1 MLRAPLAS
9 RQESCLPVTDCA
21 HGLQVYALLDSIKAD
36 RQSEAAPDVS
46 NHMSTAG
53 TERLDSS
60 VGDGPHEEPVELD
73 TDVAGDVASIQL
85 IVSDGDNSENSEKP
99 SVRRV
104 RLPGASQ
111 RTPSLKLR
119 RRK

>member
-1 MLRAPLAS
+1 M
-9 RQESCLPVTDCA
+9 
-21 HGLQVYALLDSIKAD
+21 YALLDSIKAD
-36 RQSEAAPDVS
+36 RQSEAAPDAS
-46 NHMSTAG
+46 NHVSTAG

-60 VGDGPHEEPVELD
+60 AGGGALEPIELD
-73 TDVAGDVASIQL
+73 TDVVGDVASIQL
-85 IVSDGDNSENSEKP
+85 TDSDSVNSKTPEKP

-111 RTPSLKLR
+111 RSPSLKLR